1 MGGIYIYADC
11 SKFTKDSFDFCQN
24 LLENS
29 GVALAPGLDFGIN
42 RASEH
47 IRFSYPKPI
56 AVLAEG
62 VRRIKDHLA

>member
-1 MGGIYIYADC
+1 MA
-11 SKFTKDSFDFCQN
+11 
-24 LLENS
+24 
-29 GVALAPGLDFGIN
+29 VAPGLDFGVN

-62 VRRIKDHLA
+62 VRRIKVHLGG